1 MGQLYLDYAATTPVH
16 PDVAAVM
23 LEMLR
28 ERWGNPSSI
37 HATGREAR
45 RALDEARRRVAEL
58 VGAPHYRDIIF
69 TSGGTEADNLAVLG
83 AARARAEEGRRHVVT
98 SAVEHHA
105 VLDACRALSAEGFDV
120 TIVPVDGEGF
130 VDPDE
135 VRRALRPDTALV
147 TVMLANNEVGTIQP
161 VAEIARAAHE
171 VGAWVHTD
179 AVQAAGQIPIDVQAL
194 DVDLLSL
201 SAHKIYGPK
210 GAGAL
215 YVRSGLRLKPLVF
228 GGGQER
234 AWRPG
239 TENAAGLVGL
249 GKAAELA
256 RAALE
261 AGEPARLTAL
271 RDRLIDGILERVP
284 GARLNGPRGRGRLPN
299 NVHVSLEDVDGEALL
314 VHLDLAGLA
323 ASSGSA
329 CTSGSLEPSH
339 VLLALGLPRE
349 LAAAGLRLTLG
360 RPTTEDEIERAL
372 AILEGAVARV
382 RKVRSA

>member
-1 MGQLYLDYAATTPVH
+1 MGQLYFDYAATTPVH

-23 LEMLR
+23 LETLR
-28 ERWGNPSSI
+28 ENWGNPSSI
-37 HATGREAR
+37 HATGRAAR

-58 VGAPHYRDIIF
+58 IHAPHFRDVIF
-69 TSGGTEADNLAVLG
+69 TSGGSEADNLAVLG

-98 SAVEHHA
+98 SAIEHHA
-105 VLDACRALSAEGFDV
+105 VLDACHALRAEGFDV
-120 TIVPVDGEGF
+120 TVVPVDGEGF

-147 TVMLANNEVGTIQP
+147 TVMLANNEMGAIQP
-161 VAEIARAAHE
+161 VAEIARVAHE

-179 AVQAAGQIPIDVQAL
+179 AVQAVGQIPVDVQAL

-210 GAGAL
+210 GVGAL
-215 YVRSGLRLKPLVF
+215 YVRSGLRLKPLTF

-239 TENAAGLVGL
+239 TENAAGIAGL

-256 RAALE
+256 MAAL
-261 AGEPARLTAL
+261 AQGEPARLAAL
-271 RDRLIDGILERVP
+271 RDRLIAGILDRVP
-284 GARLNGPRGRGRLPN
+284 GARLNGPAGEGRLPN
-299 NVHVSLEDVDGEALL
+299 NVNVSLADVDGEALL

-329 CTSGSLEPSH
+329 CTSGSIEPSH

-349 LAAAGLRLTLG
+349 LAAAGLRLTVG
-360 RPTTEDEIERAL
+360 RPTTEQDVDRAL
-372 AILEGAVARV
+372 AILEEAVARV